1 VLGLLA
7 VLAIAKTLV
16 TSPLFALV
24 GIAGLLVCMTV
35 IYFFARA
42 VEQSADVVAMPVV
55 VFTWFMLLVFM
66 GIIGCLFT
74 SIFFNAPLELKDKL
88 FSREVAAAAADAG
101 LKDLASKVKGLS
113 PDALIE
119 IARINVSLNGAVG
132 TGPGADDLFLVKPS
146 AGLLDL
152 DRHNLIE
159 WSMGRAEFESL
170 LTRLGIQKVQDGG
183 ELRLR
188 PTRALTP
195 EEMKSVRSYTYRL
208 NAEGQSL
215 YKLMIQTLVKQLQD
229 AA

>member
-1 VLGLLA
+1 MHRTTPMSKRPLRTAVEDVGSHMWYSSIIPNIPGGPMPPSRVAASSPAHILAGAVRRVPQLVWAYGVLGLLA

-159 WSMGRAEFESL
+159 WSM
-170 LTRLGIQKVQDGG
+170 
-183 ELRLR
+183 
-188 PTRALTP
+188 
-195 EEMKSVRSYTYRL
+195 
-208 NAEGQSL
+208 
-215 YKLMIQTLVKQLQD
+215 
-229 AA
+229 